1 VPQLLHRRSPIPLYT
16 QVKELL
22 RSRIAG
28 SDGAD
33 EHQLPS
39 ERELAKELGVSRMT
53 VRQALR
59 ELIDEGAVFTAPGRG
74 TFRVSGKLTQPLGRL
89 TGFTQDMVQRGMV
102 PSSRLLAADETIDPH
117 LADALEIPETGAI
130 ARIRRLRLADG
141 EPMALE
147 TTHLP
152 LDLCPGILGL
162 DLETRSLYEI
172 LRTVYKLRLRGAE
185 QSIESRLAEPGTAAL
200 LHIEPGAPVLYNERR
215 TQLDDGRIIE
225 FARSWYRGDRYQFR
239 IRLSMRGA
247 GTDGAAGRA

>member
-1 VPQLLHRRSPIPLYT
+1 MPPLLHRRSPIPLYT

-22 RSRIAG
+22 RSRMAG
-28 SDGAD
+28 GDGGDA
-33 EHQLPS
+33 HALPS

-59 ELIDEGAVFTAPGRG
+59 ELTDEGAVFTAPGRG
-74 TFRVSGKLTQPLGRL
+74 TFRVIGKLTQPLGRL
-89 TGFTQDMVQRGMV
+89 TSFTQDMVQRGMA
-102 PSSRLLAADETIDPH
+102 PSSRLLAADETIDAH
-117 LADALEIPETGAI
+117 LAEVLQIPETSPI

-162 DLETRSLYEI
+162 DLENRSLYEV
-172 LRTVYKLRLRGAE
+172 LQTVYKLRLRSAE

-200 LHIEPGAPVLYNERR
+200 LHVEAGSPLLYNERR
-215 TQLDDGRIIE
+215 TQLDDGRTVE

-239 IRLSMRGA
+239 IRLSTRA
-247 GTDGAAGRA
+247 GGPDGSGHT